1 MKIDIAGGIGFIY
14 GASAQIIT
22 VVRETITPED
32 TSLKSL
38 AFKFRSGIVN
48 GKQTIQMAGSEVSH
62 SKEFE
67 EELKKRLI
75 EMYPNIGS
83 TNKCNK

>member
-14 GASAQIIT
+14 GASTQILG
-22 VVRETITPED
+22 VVKNTITPED
-32 TSLKSL
+32 TDLKSL
-38 AFKFRSGIVN
+38 AMKFRSGVVN
-48 GKQTIQMAGSEVSH
+48 GKKTIQIAGSEVSH

-75 EMYPNIGS
+75 EMYPNIGRD
-83 TNKCNK
+83 NK